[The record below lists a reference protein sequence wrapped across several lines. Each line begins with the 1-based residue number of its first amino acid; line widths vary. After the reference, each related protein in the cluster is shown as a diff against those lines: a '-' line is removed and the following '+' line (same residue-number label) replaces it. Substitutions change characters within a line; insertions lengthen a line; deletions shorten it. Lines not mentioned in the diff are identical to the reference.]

1 MLYTILIFRDFIFK
15 ENALFTYFIVFF
27 LYETVKITESILN
40 SDDIVYPFLIF
51 RLFVFVPHFVDVYV
65 YAGTINRPLR
75 LLTVFQNVANGLLIM
90 QRPPTKHV
98 ANNPLGVGAD
108 SSRPY
113 PDITKYTYP
122 FQQIRIFTLSNV
134 RFRSPFRGCIRIC
147 GHDESDPYGCLRS
160 AKMLLMGWNFV
171 VVYVS
176 ANTIK
181 LCTNVHLQLAITQ
194 QHTQNAY
201 FRIAKTILLQCK
213 NPLFARQKPYFCT
226 AKRGFLYNGIMC
238 KRM

>member
-15 ENALFTYFIVFF
+15 ENALFTYFIVLF
-27 LYETVKITESILN
+27 LYKTVKTAESILN
-40 SDDIVYPFLIF
+40 SDDIVYPFFIF

-75 LLTVFQNVANGLLIM
+75 LLAVCQNVANGLLIM
-90 QRPPTKHV
+90 QCPPTKHV
-98 ANNPLGVGAD
+98 ANIPPGVGAD

-147 GHDESDPYGCLRS
+147 GHDESAPTAADGLPFCGCLRIC
-160 AKMLLMGWNFV
+160 KHH
-171 VVYVS
+171 
-176 ANTIK
+176 K
-181 LCTNVHLQLAITQ
+181 NVHQRTLATCYN
-194 QHTQNAY
+194 TTTY
-201 FRIAKTILLQCK
+201 TECLLLHCK
-213 NPLFARQKPYFCT
+213 NHTFA
-226 AKRGFLYNGIMC
+226 M
-238 KRM
+238 